1 MLQSAFE
8 ACHKDY
14 KENKMRILIFLIT
27 VKLIQGKFPSKR
39 LLAKYTGLRG
49 LFQPLVDACLTGK
62 VSQFDE
68 AMEENATTFAKLGIY
83 VMLHRARTVA
93 FLSLLRR
100 THEALYLNKPD
111 DAQDNARTRIKVSLI
126 ADAYQEI
133 NDGQAIDLD
142 ELECVLVY
150 LIANGHVKG
159 YISRQHRTVVLD
171 KRNNPF
177 PTCPIPA
184 WGVAKK
190 WGEKKPAAK

>member
-1 MLQSAFE
+1 M
-8 ACHKDY
+8 
-14 KENKMRILIFLIT
+14 
-27 VKLIQGKFPSKR
+27 
-39 LLAKYTGLRG
+39 
-49 LFQPLVDACLTGK
+49 TGK
-62 VSQFDE
+62 VAQFDE

-100 THEALYLNKPD
+100 THEALHLNKPD
-111 DAQDNARTRIKVSLI
+111 DETNNNRTRIKVQML
-126 ADAYQEI
+126 ADAYQEV
-133 NDGQAIDLD
+133 NDGQPIDLD

-177 PTCPIPA
+177 PTCPIP
-184 WGVAKK
+184 K
-190 WGEKKPAAK
+190 WGEPKGWAKKEKK